1 MDKKWNSPL
10 YSHLAQLG
18 LLAIAASSSQAANPV
33 TMSNSTQFSNTSLI
47 TDLQRP
53 GMSNLFGSVTSAP
66 SFFGTNTQFSV
77 VNSTPLASA
86 SASVSYALSN
96 VASVPS
102 TVSQS
107 GLSLLH
113 LKAMQVA
120 PSVPPVPAEL
130 VDMISQNLY
139 VDFKFLLPA
148 NLAVIASLPA
158 ISQQNMSRIPPSKLK
173 SISSFRD
180 WSAAW
185 GVSASV
191 VCQLNPA
198 KYQDLLAYFILIA
211 GAAESRDFDWL
222 AYDYKFRQ
230 IVVVSSDKPWGIPD
244 PSVWLQCMER
254 RSFYH

>member
-1 MDKKWNSPL
+1 MQSLGPRGYKYNAVIIQSAAANLVNENPSTAEQPAVLSMASFQSMISSMARDAL

-18 LLAIAASSSQAANPV
+18 LPAIAASSSQAANPV
-33 TMSNSTQFSNTSLI
+33 TMSNSTQFSSTSLI

-53 GMSNLFGSVTSAP
+53 GMSTLFGSVTLAP
-66 SFFGTNTQFSV
+66 SFVGTNTQFSV

-86 SASVSYALSN
+86 STSVSYALSN

-102 TVSQS
+102 TVSPS

-120 PSVPPVPAEL
+120 PSVLPVPAEL
-130 VDMISQNLY
+130 VDMISKYSY

-148 NLAVIASLPA
+148 NLAVIAPLPA
-158 ISQQNMSRIPPSKLK
+158 ISQQNMSRISPSRLK

-185 GVSASV
+185 GVSA
-191 VCQLNPA
+191 
-198 KYQDLLAYFILIA
+198 
-211 GAAESRDFDWL
+211 
-222 AYDYKFRQ
+222 
-230 IVVVSSDKPWGIPD
+230 
-244 PSVWLQCMER
+244 LQV
-254 RSFYH
+254 YVN